1 MGSIEVAELP
11 KDLCRGHNRFSAWR
25 AGRSR
30 GSRIPQSL
38 WALAARLARTY
49 GVSRAATVLGVDY
62 YALKR
67 RAEAAAG
74 PDELSNPSPF
84 IELPVPLPAAPQAL
98 FEFDNGAGTGLRLHL
113 TGYAAADLAILVESF
128 WNAD

>member
-1 MGSIEVAELP
+1 MGAIEVAELP
-11 KDLCRGHNRFSAWR
+11 TDLRRGHDRFSVWR

-38 WALAARLARTY
+38 WKLAVRLARTH
-49 GVSRAATVLGVDY
+49 GVSRTATVLGVDY

-67 RAEAAAG
+67 RAEAVAG
-74 PDELSNPSPF
+74 QNEPSSPSPF
-84 IELPVPLPAAPQAL
+84 VELPIPLPAAPQAL
-98 FEFDNGAGTGLRLHL
+98 FEFDIGAGVRLHL
-113 TGYAAADLAILVESF
+113 TGYAAADVAILVERL